1 MKTLIFASYS
11 GNQQGFT
18 VRNHALEQVAYLDLG
33 FEVNGIAAG
42 TDSDVFLAA
51 ANSLSHYKRDGT
63 LIDRME
69 FPDTAIQYTNVIV
82 VEDTVIASYNGPQKG
97 FTVRNRSLEEIHY
110 VETDF
115 EIKGLAAGVND
126 DLFLVSSN
134 TLYHYKTTGT
144 FVKKLEAAAG
154 IEYRDITSI
163 GNKVILSHT
172 QLGGPGG
179 FTVMNKDF
187 PMPDQGGFNQ
197 GPMPGFNQ
205 GPQPGQGGFNQGSQ
219 PGQGGFNQG
228 PQPGQGGF
236 NQGPQPGQGGFNQG
250 PMPGQGGFNQGPQSG
265 QGGFNQGPQP
275 GQGGF
280 NQGPMPGQPGGF
292 PQPMIITTNVA
303 INGIVAGVNED
314 VFCVAG
320 NQIYH
325 YSLAGE
331 ELSVKTFD
339 EADISY
345 NSVSTLITY

>member
-228 PQPGQGGF
+228 P
-236 NQGPQPGQGGFNQG
+236 
-250 PMPGQGGFNQGPQSG
+250 
-265 QGGFNQGPQP
+265 
-275 GQGGF
+275 
-280 NQGPMPGQPGGF
+280 MPGQPGGF